1 MRSALLIFALVLVA
15 CDQPPATPAS
25 EGLAPVDSSSSPD
38 NGKYTETMPDGTR
51 LQGAMRDGK
60 RIGIWRSFGPDEKLR
75 SQTEYKEGKPH
86 GPSAVFHPNGA
97 LYYTGDNHHGKPV
110 GEWRFQ
116 DEQGTLLKIVVYDS
130 TGHKIAER

>member
-1 MRSALLIFALVLVA
+1 MRLFPLLLIFALVA
-15 CDQPPATPAS
+15 CGQPSGQQTTEPAT
-25 EGLAPVDSSSSPD
+25 VDSSSASD

-130 TGHKIAER
+130 TGHKIAGR